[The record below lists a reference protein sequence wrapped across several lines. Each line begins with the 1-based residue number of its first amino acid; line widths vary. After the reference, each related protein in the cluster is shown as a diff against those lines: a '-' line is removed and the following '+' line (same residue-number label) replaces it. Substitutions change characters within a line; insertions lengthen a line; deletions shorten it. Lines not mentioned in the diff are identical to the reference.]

1 MLTFVAWSPVLL
13 LFVLAVFF
21 RRSALYLSIA
31 GITWTAVVGVG
42 VFHTPVRVILLA
54 AVDGFLVTLPL
65 LLVVYGGILLASV
78 LIASGSL
85 ARLAQWLTAGVRDDW
100 DRLTLLALG
109 MGNTLEGA
117 GIIAEP
123 VAAPMLRASGLAPIP
138 SAALSIIGY
147 SGLMTLGLGGVF
159 ITVLTGVTGYAPD
172 ILARKVAVLSVP
184 ASVLMAWT
192 IPFFAGRSGFRPGRL
207 IYLFVMGAM
216 AGLAAW
222 GAVAVVGYQVGELA
236 GGVFLLGLLILPG
249 VRNLK
254 VTRPLLRDAA
264 PLLVMGFGI
273 VAVNSVPVVRELIRQ
288 QWTFG
293 LSVIP
298 GRTITFCP
306 LSDAY
311 VYLFLAFVVA
321 HCLHGREQNI
331 AAALVKG
338 SRQGWRTIFSMAL
351 FGSMGQILSFTGWD
365 LVSGQAVHQVGN
377 IPRIVAESLIA
388 AGPACPV
395 LAPFLGWVGTFLTGY
410 GVASIML
417 FATLQMTIAGKLGV
431 SPEWLVCGL
440 AVGAS
445 IGGIS
450 SPFKVAFAASMCGA
464 AGKEGEILR
473 KTIPLGI
480 AACLI
485 LGVLMLL
492 V

>member
-1 MLTFVAWSPVLL
+1 VLTFLAWSPILL
-13 LFVLAVFF
+13 LFFMAVFF
-21 RRSALYLSIA
+21 RKSALYLSVA
-31 GITWTAVVGVG
+31 GIIWTSVIAALVFQTPIRVV
-42 VFHTPVRVILLA
+42 FLA
-54 AVDGFLVTLPL
+54 ALDGFLVTTPL
-65 LLVVYGGILLASV
+65 LLVVYGGILLATV

-85 ARLAQWLTAGVRDDW
+85 SRLADWFTGGVRDEW
-100 DRLTLLALG
+100 DKLSLLALG

-123 VAAPMLRASGLAPIP
+123 VAAPMLRASGLAPLP

-147 SGLMTLGLGGVF
+147 SGLMTLGLGGVI
-159 ITVLTGVTGYAPD
+159 ITVLAGVTGYSPD

-184 ASVLMAWT
+184 ASVLMAWS

-207 IYLFVMGAM
+207 VYLFVMGAL

-222 GAVAVVGYQVGELA
+222 AAVAVVGYQVGELA
-236 GGVFLLGLLILPG
+236 GGVFLTMLLVLPG
-249 VRNLK
+249 VRRLK
-254 VTRPLLRDAA
+254 VTRPILRDAA
-264 PLLVMGFGI
+264 PLLVMGCGI
-273 VAVNSVPVVRELIRQ
+273 VAINTLPLLRELARQ
-288 QWTFG
+288 QWVFH

-298 GRTITFCP
+298 GRSIAFSP

-311 VYLFLAFVVA
+311 MYLFIAFVVA
-321 HCLHGREQNI
+321 HLLHGRGKSI
-331 AAALVKG
+331 AAALGKG
-338 SRQGWRTIFSMAL
+338 SRQGWRAILSMAL
-351 FGSMGQILSFTGWD
+351 FGGMGQVLSFSGWD
-365 LVSGQAVHQVGN
+365 LISGQAIDQAAN
-377 IPRIVAESLIA
+377 IPRIVAESLLL
-388 AGPACPV
+388 AGPVYIV
-395 LAPFLGWVGTFLTGY
+395 LVPFLGWVGTFLTGY

-417 FATLQMTIAGKLGV
+417 FAALQMTMARELGL

-464 AGKEGEILR
+464 AGMEGEILR

-480 AACLI
+480 AACII
-485 LGVLMLL
+485 LGVFMLP

>member
-1 MLTFVAWSPVLL
+1 MLTFLAWSPVLL
-13 LFVLAVFF
+13 LFVLAVLF
-21 RRSALYLSIA
+21 RRSALCLSIS
-31 GITWTAVVGVG
+31 GIIWTSVIAAI
-42 VFHTPVRVILLA
+42 VFQTPVRVIFLA

-78 LIASGSL
+78 LIESGSL
-85 ARLAQWLTAGVRDDW
+85 ARLAQWLTAGARDEW
-100 DRLTLLALG
+100 DRLSLLALG

-123 VAAPMLRASGLAPIP
+123 VAAPMLLASGLKPVP

-147 SGLMTLGLGGVF
+147 SGLMTLGLGGVI
-159 ITVLTGVTGYAPD
+159 ITVLAGVTGYAPD
-172 ILARKVAVLSVP
+172 MLARKVAVLSVP

-192 IPFFAGRSGFRPGRL
+192 IPFFAGRSGLKPGRL
-207 IYLFVMGAM
+207 LYLFVVGAV

-222 GAVAVVGYQVGELA
+222 AAVVIVGYQVGELA
-236 GGVFLLGLLILPG
+236 GGAFLVALLILPG
-249 VRNLK
+249 IRKLR
-254 VTRPLLRDAA
+254 TSRSLLRDAA
-264 PLLVMGFGI
+264 PIAVMACGI
-273 VAVNSVPVVRELIRQ
+273 VAVNSAPLLRELVRQ
-288 QWTFG
+288 QWSFG

-298 GRTITFCP
+298 GRSITFRP

-311 VYLFLAFVVA
+311 LYLFIAFVLA
-321 HCLHGREQNI
+321 YYLHGKERSI
-331 AAALVKG
+331 TAAIGKG
-338 SRQGWRTIFSMAL
+338 SRQGWRAILAMAL
-351 FGSMGQILSFTGWD
+351 FGGMGQVLSFTGWD
-365 LVSGQAVHQVGN
+365 LVSGQAIDQSGN
-377 IPRIVAESLIA
+377 IPRIVAESLLT
-388 AGPACPV
+388 AGPVYPV
-395 LAPFLGWVGTFLTGY
+395 LVPFLGWVGTFLTGY

-417 FATLQMTIAGKLGV
+417 FATLQMTIAGKLGI

-464 AGKEGEILR
+464 AGEEGDILR

-480 AACLI
+480 GACLI
-485 LGVLMLL
+485 LGAFMLI